1 MSRSNYIHK
10 RHNVSILVYHFV
22 TPSKYRRVIFDKKV
36 DEGLR
41 EVCIEIEKRYEIN
54 FLEIGV
60 DKDHVQYL
68 IQSLPNYS
76 PKKITQIVK
85 SVTAREMFKK
95 FPKLK
100 EKLWGTEFWTKGY
113 FISTVGKH
121 GDEDKIRNY
130 VKNQGQEDYRAI
142 HQGQLTLF

>member
-60 DKDHVQYL
+60 DKDHVHYL
-68 IQSLPNYS
+68 IQSVPNYS